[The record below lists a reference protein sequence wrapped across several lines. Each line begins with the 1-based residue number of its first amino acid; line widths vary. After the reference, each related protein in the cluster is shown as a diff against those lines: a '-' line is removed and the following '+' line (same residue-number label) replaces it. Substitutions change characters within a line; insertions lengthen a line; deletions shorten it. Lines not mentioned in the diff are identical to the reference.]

1 MFTSLNNIE
10 NINQHTIFIFGVQYK
25 SFIELTLLKSRGLN
39 DYDKIV
45 CHSCLYNS
53 SMYCLCNLITLTQML
68 YLSLIS
74 QLNIIAKFL
83 YLIFLRLLV
92 FLLLLDR
99 QYRGNILFQERQL
112 NELKI
117 RVAHKQEFYFAMNN
131 LICNYHCRL

>member
-1 MFTSLNNIE
+1 MPQSITQKTKINI
-10 NINQHTIFIFGVQYK
+10 QSYIFGVQHK
-25 SFIELTLLKSRGLN
+25 SVIELTLLQIGGLN
-39 DYDKIV
+39 NYDKIV

>member
-1 MFTSLNNIE
+1 MPQSITQKTKINI
-10 NINQHTIFIFGVQYK
+10 QSYIFGVQHK
-25 SFIELTLLKSRGLN
+25 SVIELTLLQIGGLN

-53 SMYCLCNLITLTQML
+53 SMYCLCKLITLTQML

-74 QLNIIAKFL
+74 QLNIIAKFF

-99 QYRGNILFQERQL
+99 QYRGNTLFQERQL

-117 RVAHKQEFYFAMNN
+117 RVAHKQEFDFAMNN
-131 LICNYHCRL
+131 LICNYHCR